1 MADGSL
7 SFSRSHW
14 SGCIGQLHRRGRER
28 HESGCFILGAI
39 DGSRRRA
46 VRSVYYDEL
55 DPKAYESGVCV
66 LHGGAFSRLWEICRR
81 DGLSVVADIHTHEG
95 EAFQSTADRRNPMI
109 ARHGHV
115 AVIVPNYARGPVWRH
130 QLGLYRYEGEHRWA
144 DLSGW
149 RGRSFLKVPWSLR

>member
-7 SFSRSHW
+7 NFSRSHW
-14 SGCIGQLHRRGRER
+14 FGCMDQLHRRGRER
-28 HESGCFILGAI
+28 HESGCFILGTI
-39 DGSRRRA
+39 DGPRRRA

-66 LHGGAFSRLWEICRR
+66 LHGGAFSKLWEICRQ

-109 ARHGHV
+109 ARPGHI
-115 AVIVPNYARGPVWRH
+115 AVIVPNYARGSIWRH
-130 QLGLYRYEGEHRWA
+130 HLGLYRYEGDHRWA

-149 RGRSFLKVPWSLR
+149 RGRAFLKVPWSLR